1 MYGVQSACPE
11 LLFLCRCCLHYCRLL
26 LGLSGELECGAYRL
40 AVSGSCLLEHMRV
53 HIQRGAYLAVSHI
66 GRYRNHIDSLE
77 YQQTCVQVYMP
88 LAEPQLHGGSTAA
101 CRTLN
106 RTLPGIDR
114 TYPEPI

>member
-1 MYGVQSACPE
+1 
-11 LLFLCRCCLHYCRLL
+11 
-26 LGLSGELECGAYRL
+26 
-40 AVSGSCLLEHMRV
+40 
-53 HIQRGAYLAVSHI
+53 
-66 GRYRNHIDSLE
+66 
-77 YQQTCVQVYMP
+77 MP